1 MIKELRLY
9 NITCLQLG
17 IYHTDE
23 KIMTLINQKC
33 TLENIKEKI
42 HMLKDCSFNI
52 EINLI
57 PFIPFSSPEKD
68 KLMFDKFLEDKDL
81 QVDQIK
87 IYPIENISLTNS
99 GDYQY
104 GEENIV
110 DVLKYVENK
119 INPWMSLNNKI
130 CDTHKVKKNFEK
142 NLEKKI
148 REYPSS
154 NGKEFFISY
163 ESSERNKIYG
173 YTRLRL
179 SKNAGIDIFPELHH
193 CAIIRELCT
202 YHEEKFELHQQL
214 LEDAEKIAF
223 DNGFKK
229 IGVYH
234 MYR

>member
-1 MIKELRLY
+1 
-9 NITCLQLG
+9 
-17 IYHTDE
+17 
-23 KIMTLINQKC
+23 
-33 TLENIKEKI
+33 
-42 HMLKDCSFNI
+42 MLKDCSFNI

-142 NLEKKI
+142 NLEKKLENI
-148 REYPSS
+148 RHLME
-154 NGKEFFISY
+154 
-163 ESSERNKIYG
+163 
-173 YTRLRL
+173 
-179 SKNAGIDIFPELHH
+179 KNFLLAMSLVREIKFMDIL
-193 CAIIRELCT
+193 
-202 YHEEKFELHQQL
+202 
-214 LEDAEKIAF
+214 D
-223 DNGFKK
+223 
-229 IGVYH
+229 
-234 MYR
+234 